1 VDTAQG
7 QMSII
12 RQASAFVCR
21 HGWIAIALFAWA
33 YGLRTSGEAEFRTI
47 SAAPFVM
54 NLPPQDQYLY
64 SSPFTFFLG
73 SYYQHHGLDY
83 AWAFFVVNA
92 LGLAAFF
99 VSLYRLLATDGFGD
113 RSAAALVL
121 FTSPL
126 LFVMLS
132 WIGKSDAYLLAFFF
146 MFTLTESRVSH
157 MVLSALMILCHAEM
171 GAGVLC
177 VDWCLTR
184 RRGAA
189 MAIGLIAGEAAVYA
203 YTHFMLSPM
212 PASRATYALD
222 HLPALWSIFWSHP
235 ILHIAA
241 TLGPFWI
248 YGATRLFT
256 NPLRA
261 ALFALALALAVMSYD
276 FTRIFVIVSAPML
289 LQITREVVADNARDG
304 GVRVGPWRIGVCAL
318 WPIMFLQFQCAG
330 VRLLFAQGVR
340 VALRG

>member
-1 VDTAQG
+1 MRA
-7 QMSII
+7 I
-12 RQASAFVCR
+12 RQALELVCR
-21 HGWIAIALFAWA
+21 REWIAIVLFAWA
-33 YGLRTSGEAEFRTI
+33 YGLRTIGEAEFRTI
-47 SAAPFVM
+47 SAAPFRM
-54 NLPPQDQYLY
+54 NLPAQDQYLY

-99 VSLYRLLATDGFGD
+99 VSLYRLLGTGGFRD

-126 LFVMLS
+126 LFVLLS
-132 WIGKSDAYLLAFFF
+132 WIGKSDAYLLAFYF
-146 MFTLTESRVSH
+146 MFTLTKSRASH
-157 MVLSALMILCHAEM
+157 AVLSALMILCHAEM
-171 GAGVLC
+171 GAAVLC

-184 RRGAA
+184 RRGTA

-203 YTHFMLSPM
+203 YTHFLLSPM

-222 HLPALWSIFWSHP
+222 HMAELWRIFWSHP
-235 ILHIAA
+235 IVHIVA
-241 TLGPFWI
+241 TLGPFWV
-248 YGATRLFT
+248 YAATRVFT

-261 ALFALALALAVMSYD
+261 ALFAIALALAMMSYD
-276 FTRIFVIVSAPML
+276 FTRVFVIVSTPML
-289 LQITREVVADNARDG
+289 LQITREVVADNARAG
-304 GVRVGPWRIGVCAL
+304 GLRIGRYSVSVCAL
-318 WPIMFLQFQCAG
+318 WPILFLQFQCAG